1 MKTVFERII
10 KRFGEK
16 VLLAAEDNRVSVQA
30 FLQPV
35 TSLDKRYY
43 GDVVTEAGIV
53 SDMRYLYLGPTEPDV
68 SQFDTLVCRDREFE
82 AVSCEIVYAGK
93 EPVCCWAVLREI
105 NN

>member
-10 KRFGEK
+10 KRFGET
-16 VLLAAEDNRVSVQA
+16 VLLGYADEKVSVHA

-43 GDVVTEAGIV
+43 RDIVTEAGLV
-53 SDMRYLYLGPTEPDV
+53 SGMRYLYLGPAEQDV
-68 SQFDTLVCRDREFE
+68 SLFDTLICRDREFE
-82 AVSCEIVYAGK
+82 AVSSEIVYGGK

-105 NN
+105 